1 MNVVLLRVGI
11 DMGCG
16 RLHSPLF
23 KDGTF
28 EFLPIPD
35 DDRRDERTYGNTK
48 CSRGRRL
55 ADYFP
60 TRRQVVASGQSMHV
74 DPEFST
80 FTYGDPTTPKRGLS
94 RLKPDDLLVFYAGME
109 GWDCEQLPALYL
121 IGFFEVKIATIAS
134 RLEAE
139 TIRLEF
145 KGNFHVRHDQLYNSQ
160 KDRLVLVKG
169 TQNSRLFRQAWK
181 LGGSVRRADGS
192 VWQIISPEMAEIF
205 GRFRGIGSIQRST
218 PRWVEAGN
226 VTRAAA
232 FVRALD

>member
-1 MNVVLLRVGI
+1 MNAVLLRVGI

-23 KDGTF
+23 EDGTF

-35 DDRRDERTYGNTK
+35 DDCRDERTYGNTE
-48 CSRGRRL
+48 CRRGRRL

-60 TRRQVVASGQSMHV
+60 ARRQEVASSQSMHV

-94 RLKPDDLLVFYAGME
+94 RLNPEDLLVFYAGME

-121 IGFFEVKIATIAS
+121 IGFFEVKIAAVAS

-139 TIRLEF
+139 TIRLEYDEQPPQRIF
-145 KGNFHVRHDQLYNSQ
+145 VCNSASGPSKVLFQPGSFSSSAKIIGNS
-160 KDRLVLVKG
+160 
-169 TQNSRLFRQAWK
+169 LFRYTSSSLLPRTTLSYVTFIVPA
-181 LGGSVRRADGS
+181 
-192 VWQIISPEMAEIF
+192 
-205 GRFRGIGSIQRST
+205 ST
-218 PRWVEAGN
+218 SWGKNTCR
-226 VTRAAA
+226 
-232 FVRALD
+232 